1 MSKRGDSID
10 NVTVDCK
17 VQSQP
22 PADVVIY
29 RDNRQGDRVIVYSDT
44 DDDSDVRV
52 THDTNDDTSTYTVH
66 LESLDISMFGDY
78 TCSASNILGT
88 QRKTV
93 KVAGKKVVILPALAP
108 SVIIFIIRMANCVLS
123 QDLTRPLTVL
133 LLQSD
138 CHACL
143 RLPVAVSAVPVQ

>member
-1 MSKRGDSID
+1 MSKIGDSSD

-29 RDNRQGDRVIVYSDT
+29 RDNRHGDRVILYSDT
-44 DDDSDVRV
+44 DNDSDVRV
-52 THDTNDDTSTYTVH
+52 THDTSDDITTYTVH
-66 LESLDISMFGDY
+66 LESLDITSFGDY

-88 QRKTV
+88 QRKSI
-93 KVAGKKVVILPALAP
+93 KVAGKKVKFLLTLAP
-108 SVIIFIIRMANCVLS
+108 RVIIFIIRLANCVLC
-123 QDLTRPLTVL
+123 QDLTRPFTIL

-138 CHACL
+138 SPPSL
-143 RLPVAVSAVPVQ
+143 RLAGAVGAVHV